1 MLDRI
6 EHVKDETVLPNRV
19 IQDKIGEII
28 KEVCDILSDIVKRVN
43 SLQREVDD
51 WDNYR
56 MEQNERK

>member
-1 MLDRI
+1 VLDRI
-6 EHVKDETVLPNRV
+6 KHVKDETILPNRV

>member
-6 EHVKDETVLPNRV
+6 KHVKDETILPNRV

>member
-1 MLDRI
+1 VLDRI